1 MERSGG
7 LKEATDVW
15 VIRLWNFKTVYCVYY
30 SRYIYVCMLSYLF
43 AFTGQSFDPRLHWQ
57 VSNLF
62 SAARILCVL
71 ISSAVVTTTNSTTT
85 FICSEDAPRKNVHCI
100 LKCSKVLDSNNS
112 DVRGFIWSS
121 CALHNF
127 LRCHVFRTISP
138 LNHHEF
144 GKW

>member
-1 MERSGG
+1 MICTYYIWWHNVHS
-7 LKEATDVW
+7 ATSSS
-15 VIRLWNFKTVYCVYY
+15 LYKQSCVYY

-85 FICSEDAPRKNVHCI
+85 FICSEEDAPRKNVHCI
-100 LKCSKVLDSNNS
+100 HYQLQIWDYIHMYKCTLYIVYVLILKLPWC
-112 DVRGFIWSS
+112 R
-121 CALHNF
+121 
-127 LRCHVFRTISP
+127 
-138 LNHHEF
+138 
-144 GKW
+144 